1 MVVTLGYWGIR
12 ALGEPARLILRYAD
26 ADWTETTI
34 PPTKEG
40 AGMWFG
46 GLKQSLGLDFP
57 NLPYLI
63 DGEVKLT
70 ESTAIYR
77 YLGRKYNLMP
87 GDAIR
92 GDLAEQL
99 VTGLRTYITKIAYS
113 GEFEKSLPRFV
124 TLIKTRLTEFTK
136 FLGDGP
142 FLFGDKHPPLYTMEL
157 GYWALR
163 GLGEPSRLLLRY
175 KGVEFNDATIPL
187 TEEGAGKWFGETKES
202 LGLDFPNLPYLI
214 DGDVKLTESLAI
226 MRYLQQ
232 CIFNTISIRY
242 LGRKYDMMPDDL
254 AKGDMMELVI
264 QSQRMD
270 LGKISYSADFEN
282 LKEGFIT
289 KLKVFLERFAK
300 FVVKPFIFG
309 SKVTYIDILAY
320 EYLDHI
326 RALTPESFTG
336 EVSEYLQ
343 RVADLPN
350 IAAWLKSELTC
361 HCVCLLLK

>member
-1 MVVTLGYWGIR
+1 
-12 ALGEPARLILRYAD
+12 
-26 ADWTETTI
+26 
-34 PPTKEG
+34 
-40 AGMWFG
+40 
-46 GLKQSLGLDFP
+46 
-57 NLPYLI
+57 
-63 DGEVKLT
+63 
-70 ESTAIYR
+70 
-77 YLGRKYNLMP
+77 
-87 GDAIR
+87 
-92 GDLAEQL
+92 
-99 VTGLRTYITKIAYS
+99 
-113 GEFEKSLPRFV
+113 
-124 TLIKTRLTEFTK
+124 
-136 FLGDGP
+136 
-142 FLFGDKHPPLYTMEL
+142 MEL

-226 MRYLQQ
+226 MRYL
-232 CIFNTISIRY
+232 
-242 LGRKYDMMPDDL
+242 GRKYDMMPDDL

-309 SKVTYIDILAY
+309 SKLTYIDILAY

-336 EVSEYLQ
+336 EVNEYLQ

-350 IAAWLKSELTC
+350 IAEWLKSDECTN
-361 HCVCLLLK
+361 KTYTINSPKAPGWPGFPNKA